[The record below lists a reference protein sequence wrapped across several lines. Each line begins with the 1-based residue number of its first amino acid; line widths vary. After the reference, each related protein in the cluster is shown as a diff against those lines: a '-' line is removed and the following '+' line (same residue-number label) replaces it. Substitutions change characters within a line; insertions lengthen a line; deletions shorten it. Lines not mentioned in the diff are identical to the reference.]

1 LQRLNPGINRVNGF
15 TAWQSLSR
23 IFDATKSR
31 ESTRRGV
38 EQSWVM
44 AFKVDRSRT
53 IITAMI
59 HGRRIT
65 AMDVAWLRREVF
77 ATGEVSREAAD
88 ELFAVERAGLANAP
102 EWTEF
107 FVEMIVDHVVWQ
119 SGEPGVLGDAEAK
132 WLSERVSE
140 CESANALAALAAVL
154 GEARR
159 APASLVA
166 AAHARAWPAAAAPTR
181 TAQAV

>member
-1 LQRLNPGINRVNGF
+1 
-15 TAWQSLSR
+15 
-23 IFDATKSR
+23 
-31 ESTRRGV
+31 
-38 EQSWVM
+38 M
-44 AFKVDRSRT
+44 AFQVDRSRT

-77 ATGEVSREAAD
+77 ASGEVSREAAD

-119 SGEPGVLGDAEAK
+119 SGEPGVLGEAEAK
-132 WLSERVSE
+132 WLSARVDE
-140 CESANALAALAAVL
+140 CESANALAALAAAL

-159 APASLVA
+159 APAALVA
-166 AAHARAWPAAAAPTR
+166 AAQARAWPGVGAALKPAR
-181 TAQAV
+181 AV

>member
-1 LQRLNPGINRVNGF
+1 M
-15 TAWQSLSR
+15 
-23 IFDATKSR
+23 
-31 ESTRRGV
+31 GV
-38 EQSWVM
+38 EQSRVM
-44 AFKVDRSRT
+44 AFQVDRSRT

-77 ATGEVSREAAD
+77 ASGKVSREAAD
-88 ELFAVERAGLANAP
+88 ELFVVERAGLANAP
-102 EWTEF
+102 AWTEF
-107 FVEMIVDHVVWQ
+107 FVEKIVDHAVWQ

-132 WLSERVSE
+132 WLSQRVDE
-140 CESANALAALAAVL
+140 CESANALAALAAAL

-166 AAHARAWPAAAAPTR
+166 AAQARAWPRAE
-181 TAQAV
+181 AVRKPARAV